1 MVNVMD
7 EIKIL
12 TKLGLSEKQA
22 IVYSALLELGESPMT
37 DIAKRSKLK
46 RPTVYLVIEE
56 LEILGIVSMVLKGKK
71 KIYSAAH
78 PNRIGELLR
87 FRERQFNEILPS
99 LVAKY
104 GSLSGKPKVQMFE
117 GVIAVRDAYR
127 DMFQSISE
135 KKEEILWF
143 GDISAIQERF
153 PEIIKEYKVLLNN
166 KPNIKIRELI
176 YGGDKANKFVEEMKK
191 NIKKENYKIKFLNQ
205 NDIHFGLTDQC
216 IIGDK
221 VISFSLSKEIF
232 MLVVDSQ
239 ELSKTQKGVFEIL
252 WEKSI

>member
-1 MVNVMD
+1 MD
-7 EIKIL
+7 ETRIL

-22 IVYSALLELGESPMT
+22 IVYSALLELGESSMT
-37 DIAKRSKLK
+37 DIARRSKLK
-46 RPTVYLVIEE
+46 RPTVYLIIEE

-104 GSLSGKPKVQMFE
+104 GSLSEKPRVQMFE
-117 GVIAVRDAYR
+117 GVTAVRDAYR
-127 DMFQSISE
+127 DIFKSISE
-135 KKEEILWF
+135 KNEGVLWF
-143 GDISAIQERF
+143 GDLSAIQERF
-153 PEIIKEYKVLLNN
+153 PEIIKEYKILLNS

-176 YGGDKANKFVEEMKK
+176 YGNDKAEKLVEEIKT
-191 NIKKENYKIKFLNQ
+191 NIKRQNYEIKFLKIKT
-205 NDIHFGLTDQC
+205 DFFGLTDQC

-232 MLVVDSQ
+232 MLVVESQ
-239 ELSKTQKGVFEIL
+239 ELAKTQKGVFEIL
-252 WEKSI
+252 WKIS